1 MFHGWSGR
9 LTHDVDVCAVQLPGR
24 ESRLMDPPI
33 VRLPILIEQLSEVL
47 LPYLDIPFAFFGH
60 SMGAL
65 IGFEMARQLR
75 KQGHPEPVHL
85 FVSSCRA
92 PQLNRI
98 SSWHSELDLRSI
110 QALRHLTSG
119 QAGELARL
127 MGPTIQADLSMC
139 EAYRYTSER
148 PLDCAISAFGGSADP
163 AISRDALDHWQD
175 QTEASFRLEQFP
187 GDHAYLEAGREALLR
202 CINEDVSRY

>member
-1 MFHGWSGR
+1 MFHGWSSR
-9 LTHDVDVCAVQLPGR
+9 LMRDVDVCAVQLPGR

-33 VRLPILIEQLSEVL
+33 VRLPILTQQLTEVL

-75 KQGHPEPVHL
+75 KQGQSGLVHL

-92 PQLNRI
+92 PQLSRI
-98 SSWHSELDLRSI
+98 SSWRSEFDLRSI

-119 QAGELARL
+119 QAAELARL
-127 MGPTIQADLSMC
+127 MGPTIHADLSMC
-139 EAYRYTSER
+139 EAYSYTNER
-148 PLDCAISAFGGSADP
+148 PLDCSISAFGGSDDQAV
-163 AISRDALDHWQD
+163 SRDALADWKY
-175 QTEASFRLEQFP
+175 QTEASFSLKQFP
-187 GDHAYLEAGREALLR
+187 GDHSYLEPEREALLH
-202 CINEDVSRY
+202 CINEDLSDY